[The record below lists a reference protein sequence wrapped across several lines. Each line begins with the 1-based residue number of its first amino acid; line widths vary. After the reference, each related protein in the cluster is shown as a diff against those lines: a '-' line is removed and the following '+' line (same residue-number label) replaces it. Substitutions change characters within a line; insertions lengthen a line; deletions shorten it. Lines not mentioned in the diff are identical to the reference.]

1 MRECEWLLLNVK
13 RKAIVLMYNRH
24 ATTSSWQALAMIIQ
38 DISIDSKFKK
48 KTVKGSEESVSKA
61 KYEFD
66 LLFFVIIIYCHCYGT
81 DKSSLIIHNL
91 LILLRWHKFL

>member
-1 MRECEWLLLNVK
+1 
-13 RKAIVLMYNRH
+13 MYNRH

-48 KTVKGSEESVSKA
+48 KKTVKGSEESVSKA

-66 LLFFVIIIYCHCYGT
+66 LLFFVIINYCHCYGT
-81 DKSSLIIHNL
+81 EKSSLIIYNL